1 MSSPAAKLT
10 TPDGKELPI
19 KSCKS
24 VGLLPEPV
32 TVYSAELDLE
42 VSPVRVTVK
51 RNVVVSPGAPSG
63 CADASALMLRVG
75 GGLAMAIPKSLL
87 LEISAPTVTS
97 ID

>member
-1 MSSPAAKLT
+1 MT

-51 RNVVVSPGAPSG
+51 RNVVVSPGAPSC
-63 CADASALMLRVG
+63 CADSFALMLRLG
-75 GGLAMAIPKSLL
+75 GGVIIEKVSELL
-87 LEISAPTVTS
+87 GSVPS
-97 ID
+97 